1 MRKERGTGWLYVM
14 GNSRNIEIQR
24 NVMEETVI
32 GMEQKESFLNQVK
45 AKKTTKDSVFR
56 DLFENPT
63 YLLQLYQALHPED
76 TEVAEEQISRVTI
89 QNVLLDQMYN
99 DLGFVVKGRLLLL
112 VEAQSSWSR
121 NIVIRALLYLA
132 NTWKEYIQDK
142 KLNIYGNR
150 KIVLPKPE
158 LYVIY
163 TGERSERP
171 EWISLSEEFFLDQE
185 CFVDIRVK
193 MLYDGKKGD
202 IINQYVT
209 FTKIYNEQVKKYGRT
224 RKAVLETIHICKDS
238 NVLKE
243 YLKNRE
249 KEVVDIMMTLFD
261 QEYAVERYGDEKKAE
276 GLAEGEMKK
285 ARETTYKLFDRKM
298 SLEVISDVVG
308 VSVEMIKKWLDER
321 SVIAR

>member
-1 MRKERGTGWLYVM
+1 M
-14 GNSRNIEIQR
+14 
-24 NVMEETVI
+24 
-32 GMEQKESFLNQVK
+32 
-45 AKKTTKDSVFR
+45 
-56 DLFENPT
+56 
-63 YLLQLYQALHPED
+63 
-76 TEVAEEQISRVTI
+76 
-89 QNVLLDQMYN
+89 
-99 DLGFVVKGRLLLL
+99 
-112 VEAQSSWSR
+112 EAQSTWSK

-224 RKAVLETIHICKDS
+224 RKAILETIYICKNS

-261 QEYAVERYGDEKKAE
+261 QEYAVERYGAEKKAE
-276 GLAEGEMKK
+276 GLAEGKMKAKQEM
-285 ARETTYKLFDRKM
+285 TYELSDMGFSDNKIAKVVKV
-298 SLEVISDVVG
+298 SLETV
-308 VSVEMIKKWLDER
+308 KKWLAER
-321 SVIAR
+321 PVVTR